1 MRNLNKKTVPYDWLF
16 NKKHSGASRGR
27 AGVDRV
33 IIGEGRSVDL
43 DYQIVADAPEAGGI
57 LNFQHLVAVGGVG
70 DGVGIGRLVGQ
81 DFGLA

>member
-1 MRNLNKKTVPYDWLF
+1 MLVQE
-16 NKKHSGASRGR
+16 G
-27 AGVDRV
+27 
-33 IIGEGRSVDL
+33 GESVDL
-43 DYQIVADAPEAGGI
+43 DYQIVADAPKAGGI